1 MKLLKILKKSIGKIL
16 MQMYFVHKKDFDK
29 IKIYFFLFRKFWI
42 LYFLLI
48 ETPHMKRYKYYQV
61 KSNRQLINL

>member
-1 MKLLKILKKSIGKIL
+1 
-16 MQMYFVHKKDFDK
+16 MYFVHKKDFDK
-29 IKIYFFLFRKFWI
+29 IKISFFLFRKFWI

-48 ETPHMKRYKYYQV
+48 ETPHMKRYKYYQG